1 MLPSVSRDGMIWLA
15 PQIIPVIK
23 NRIIIRLPFISY
35 FFFFVEVRIFHKINA
50 NMQLPRMADNEMIRA
65 SNPKFPKFLRI
76 WGLFPIS
83 TPNIKSRSQIKSVMT
98 GWRWKLTRFER
109 NKNPTPIPPNMK
121 AITMNIDIF
130 CYWENAT
137 AKIKLFLCVGMF
149 LFENQTDYFKLV
161 GNNIFL

>member
-1 MLPSVSRDGMIWLA
+1 
-15 PQIIPVIK
+15 
-23 NRIIIRLPFISY
+23 
-35 FFFFVEVRIFHKINA
+35 
-50 NMQLPRMADNEMIRA
+50 MQLPRMADNEMIRA

-161 GNNIFL
+161 GNNIFFRQNNRIKRRIKQIWVFSLTVREFDFGWNKLA